1 MIFGDLFEGNK
12 DNIFMRHFLLSILFL
27 GLVLTSCGTAKD
39 LSKDLAIT
47 NPIETNIDLSKVEAD
62 KVPVQIDPGRFSK
75 DTIVFR
81 LPRVVQGTYAV
92 SDFGN
97 FVEDFKAMDYD
108 GNELQFDKKD
118 VNTWVIYEAS
128 KLDKITYWVNDTF
141 DIEGG
146 GQPTPFSPSGTNIES
161 DNYVLNLHGFVG
173 YFDSLKTN
181 SYVLNITA
189 PIEFDRTSAL
199 LKVEENVSDDGKYVT
214 TRYKAERYF
223 DVTDNPMM
231 YGKLDVEEFQVGNIK
246 IVLSVYSPNEIHSA
260 KKLKEIIFKMM
271 EAQKAYLGETNS
283 TNRYDIYV
291 YLAGNSNG
299 SPKGFGALEHHTST
313 VVVLPESMTQEG
325 IESSL
330 IDVVSHEFFHIL
342 TPLSVHSEDVHYFD
356 YDQPTFSEHLWM
368 YEGLTEYFATLF
380 QVNQNLVSE
389 DEFYTKLLEKIKT
402 AAFLD
407 DTMSFTE
414 MSRNILDKPYADNYY
429 NVYQKGALIGMC
441 LDILIREESKGERGI
456 LSVMKELSV
465 KYGVDKPFEDDK
477 IIDEI
482 VTMTYPSVDSF
493 FKTHVIGGIPI
504 DYNIYFSKVG
514 LGMNK
519 GKIETNYIQNAE
531 KMIVRGDIETGSIIF
546 NDEVLDN
553 SFWKESGAQPNDKI
567 MEVNG
572 VTLSRENANSV
583 FGEVYGWKPGMEINV
598 LLDRGGE
605 AIRIEKT
612 LSPTFMTGKKL
623 SSNADATAEQNT
635 LLNAWLKR

>member
-1 MIFGDLFEGNK
+1 MK
-12 DNIFMRHFLLSILFL
+12 HFLLSTLILA
-27 GLVLTSCGTAKD
+27 LVLTSCGTATNV
-39 LSKDLAIT
+39 SKDLAIT
-47 NPIETNIDLSKVEAD
+47 NPIESDIDLSKVDTD

-75 DTIVFR
+75 DTVVFR

-92 SDFGN
+92 SDFGS
-97 FVEDFKAMDYD
+97 FIEDFKAIDYE
-108 GNELQFDKKD
+108 GNELQFEKKD
-118 VNTWVIYEAS
+118 VNTWVIYEAN

-173 YFDSLKTN
+173 YFDALKSN

-199 LKVEENVSDDGKYVT
+199 LKVEEKVSEDGKYVT

-231 YGKLDVEEFQVGNIK
+231 YGKLDVEEFQVGDIN
-246 IVLSVYSPNEIHSA
+246 IVLSVYSPNGLHSA
-260 KKLKEIIFKMM
+260 KKLKETMFKMM
-271 EAQKAYLGETNS
+271 EAQKAYLGEINS
-283 TNRYDIYV
+283 TKRYDIYV

-313 VVVLPESMTQEG
+313 VVVMPESMSQKSL
-325 IESSL
+325 ESSL
-330 IDVVSHEFFHIL
+330 VDIVSHEFFHIL

-380 QVNQNLVSE
+380 QVNQGLVSE
-389 DEFYTKLLEKIKT
+389 DEFYAKLLEKINT
-402 AAFLD
+402 ASMLD

-414 MSRNILDKPYADNYY
+414 MSENILDKPYADNYY

-441 LDILIREESKGERGI
+441 LDIIIREESNGQRGI

-465 KYGVDKPFEDDK
+465 KYGVDKPFDDEE

-482 VTMTYPSVDSF
+482 EAMTYSSVGEF
-493 FKTHVIGGIPI
+493 FRNHVIGRIPI
-504 DYNIYFSKVG
+504 DYDVYFTKVG
-514 LGMNK
+514 LGMND
-519 GKIETNYIQNAE
+519 GKVETNYVQNKGE
-531 KMIVRGDIETGSIIF
+531 MIVRGDKEIGAIKF
-546 NDEVLDN
+546 NEAVLDN
-553 SFWKESGAQPNDKI
+553 SFWKESGVRPNDIIK
-567 MEVNG
+567 EVNG
-572 VTLSRENANSV
+572 VILSRENANSV
-583 FGEVYGWKPGMEINV
+583 FEEVFDWQAGEEINV
-598 LLDRGGE
+598 LLDRSGK
-605 AIRIEKT
+605 AIRIVKT
-612 LSPTFMTGKKL
+612 LTPTYTTGKKF
-623 SSNADATAEQNT
+623 SVNPDATKEQKN
-635 LLNAWLKR
+635 LLKAWLKG

>member
-1 MIFGDLFEGNK
+1 MK
-12 DNIFMRHFLLSILFL
+12 HLLLYSLCL
-27 GLVLTSCGTAKD
+27 GLLFTSCGTSKD
-39 LSKDLAIT
+39 VSKDLAIT
-47 NPIETNIDLSKVEAD
+47 NPIESNINLSNVTDD

-92 SDFGN
+92 SDFGS
-97 FVEDFKAMDYD
+97 FIEDFKALDYN
-108 GNELQFDKKD
+108 GNELQFEKKD

-146 GQPTPFSPSGTNIES
+146 GQSTPFSPSGTNIES

-181 SYVLNITA
+181 SYVVNVTA

-199 LKVEENVSDDGKYVT
+199 LKVEENISEDGKHVT

-231 YGKLDVEEFQVGNIK
+231 YGKLDVEEFQVGDIN
-246 IVLSVYSPNEIHSA
+246 IVLSVYSPNNAHTA
-260 KKLKEIIFKMM
+260 KKLKETIFKMM
-271 EAQKAYLGETNS
+271 QAQKAYLGETNS
-283 TNRYDIYV
+283 TKRYDIYV
-291 YLAGNSNG
+291 YLAGSSNG
-299 SPKGFGALEHHTST
+299 SPRGFGALEHHTST
-313 VVVLPESMTQEG
+313 VVVMPESMSQESL
-325 IESSL
+325 ESSL
-330 IDVVSHEFFHIL
+330 IDIVSHEFFHIL

-380 QVNQNLVSE
+380 QVNQGLVSE
-389 DEFYTKLLEKIKT
+389 DEFYTKLLEKINI
-402 AAFLD
+402 ASSLD

-414 MSRNILDKPYADNYY
+414 MSKNILDKPYADNYY

-441 LDILIREESKGERGI
+441 LDIIIREESQGQRGI
-456 LSVMKELSV
+456 LSVMKQLAAN
-465 KYGVDKPFEDDK
+465 YGIDKPFEDDK

-482 VTMTYPSVDSF
+482 VAMTYPSVGVF
-493 FKTHVIGGIPI
+493 FKTHVIGGTPI
-504 DYNIYFSKVG
+504 DYNLYFAKVG
-514 LGMNK
+514 LGMNL
-519 GKIETNYIQNAE
+519 GRIETNYVQNDG
-531 KMIVRGDIETGSIIF
+531 KMIIRGDKETGSVLF

-553 SFWKESGAQPNDKI
+553 SFWKECGVQPKDKI
-567 MEVNG
+567 AEING

-583 FGEVYGWKPGMEINV
+583 FAEVFDWKPGIEINV

-605 AIRIEKT
+605 AIRIKKT
-612 LSPTFMTGKKL
+612 LSPTFTTGKKL
-623 SSNADATAEQNT
+623 SLNADATSEQQ
-635 LLNAWLKR
+635 LLLKAWLKN

>member
-1 MIFGDLFEGNK
+1 MK
-12 DNIFMRHFLLSILFL
+12 HFLLSTLILA
-27 GLVLTSCGTAKD
+27 LVLTSCGTTTNV
-39 LSKDLAIT
+39 SKDLAIT
-47 NPIETNIDLSKVEAD
+47 NPIESNIDLSKVDTD
-62 KVPVQIDPGRFSK
+62 KVPVQIDPGRFSS

-92 SDFGN
+92 SDFGS
-97 FVEDFKAMDYD
+97 FVEDFKAIDYD
-108 GNELQFDKKD
+108 GNELQFEKKD

-146 GQPTPFSPSGTNIES
+146 EQPTPFSPSGTNIES

-181 SYVLNITA
+181 SYILNITA

-199 LKVEENVSDDGKYVT
+199 LKVEEKVSEDGKYVT

-231 YGKLDVEEFQVGNIK
+231 YGKLDVEEFQVGDIN
-246 IVLSVYSPNEIHSA
+246 IVLSVYSPNGLHSA
-260 KKLKEIIFKMM
+260 KKLKETIFKMM
-271 EAQKAYLGETNS
+271 EAQKAYLGENNS
-283 TNRYDIYV
+283 TKRYDIYV
-291 YLAGNSNG
+291 YLAGSSNG

-313 VVVLPESMTQEG
+313 VVVMPESMSQKSL
-325 IESSL
+325 ESSL
-330 IDVVSHEFFHIL
+330 IDIVSHEFFHIL

-380 QVNQNLVSE
+380 QVNQDLVSE
-389 DEFYTKLLEKIKT
+389 DEFYEKLLEKINT
-402 AAFLD
+402 ASTLD

-414 MSRNILDKPYADNYY
+414 MSENILDKSYADNYY

-441 LDILIREESKGERGI
+441 LDITIREESKGQRGI

-482 VTMTYPSVDSF
+482 VAMTYPSVGEF
-493 FKTHVIGGIPI
+493 FKNHVIGGIPI
-504 DYNIYFSKVG
+504 DYNVYFAKVG
-514 LGMNK
+514 LGMND
-519 GKIETNYIQNAE
+519 GKVETNYVQNTG
-531 KMIVRGDIETGSIIF
+531 KMIVRGDRETGAIKF
-546 NDEVLDN
+546 NEAVLDN
-553 SFWKESGAQPNDKI
+553 SFWKESGVQPNDIIKEI
-567 MEVNG
+567 NG
-572 VTLSRENANSV
+572 VILSRENANSI
-583 FGEVYGWKPGMEINV
+583 FGEVFGWEVGAEINV

-605 AIRIEKT
+605 AIRIEKSLT
-612 LSPTFMTGKKL
+612 PTFTTGKKL
-623 SSNADATAEQNT
+623 SLNPDATQEQKD
-635 LLNAWLKR
+635 LLKVWLKE

>member
-1 MIFGDLFEGNK
+1 MK
-12 DNIFMRHFLLSILFL
+12 HLLLYSLCL
-27 GLVLTSCGTAKD
+27 GLLFTSCGTSKD
-39 LSKDLAIT
+39 VSKDLAIT
-47 NPIETNIDLSKVEAD
+47 NPIESNINLSNVTDD

-92 SDFGN
+92 SDFGS
-97 FVEDFKAMDYD
+97 FIDDFKALDYD
-108 GNELQFDKKD
+108 GNELQFEKKD

-146 GQPTPFSPSGTNIES
+146 SQPTPFSPSGTNIES

-181 SYVLNITA
+181 PYVVNVTA

-199 LKVEENVSDDGKYVT
+199 LKVEENISEDGKHVT

-231 YGKLDVEEFQVGNIK
+231 YGKLDVEEFQVGDIN
-246 IVLSVYSPNEIHSA
+246 IVLSVYSPNNAHTA
-260 KKLKEIIFKMM
+260 KKLKETIFKMM
-271 EAQKAYLGETNS
+271 QAQKAYLGETNS
-283 TNRYDIYV
+283 TKRYDIYV
-291 YLAGNSNG
+291 YLAGSSNG
-299 SPKGFGALEHHTST
+299 SPRGFGALEHHTST
-313 VVVLPESMTQEG
+313 VVVMPESMSQESL
-325 IESSL
+325 ESSL
-330 IDVVSHEFFHIL
+330 IDIVSHEFFHIL

-380 QVNQNLVSE
+380 QVNQGLVSE
-389 DEFYTKLLEKIKT
+389 DEFYTKLLEKINI
-402 AAFLD
+402 ASSLD

-414 MSRNILDKPYADNYY
+414 MSKNILDKPYADNYY

-441 LDILIREESKGERGI
+441 LDIIIREESQGQRGI
-456 LSVMKELSV
+456 LSVMKQLAAN
-465 KYGVDKPFEDDK
+465 YGIDKPFEDDK

-482 VTMTYPSVDSF
+482 VAMTYPSVGVF
-493 FKTHVIGGIPI
+493 FKTHVIGGTPI
-504 DYNIYFSKVG
+504 DYNLYFAKVG
-514 LGMNK
+514 LGMNL
-519 GKIETNYIQNAE
+519 GRIETNYVQNDG
-531 KMIVRGDIETGSIIF
+531 KMIIRGDKETGSVLF

-553 SFWKESGAQPNDKI
+553 SFWKECGVQPKDKI
-567 MEVNG
+567 AEING

-583 FGEVYGWKPGMEINV
+583 FAEVFDWKPGIEINV

-605 AIRIEKT
+605 AIRIKKT
-612 LSPTFMTGKKL
+612 LSPTFTTGKKL
-623 SSNADATAEQNT
+623 SLNADATSEQQ
-635 LLNAWLKR
+635 LLLKAWLKN

>member
-1 MIFGDLFEGNK
+1 MK
-12 DNIFMRHFLLSILFL
+12 HFLLSTLILA
-27 GLVLTSCGTAKD
+27 LVLTSCGTTTNV
-39 LSKDLAIT
+39 SKDLAIT
-47 NPIETNIDLSKVEAD
+47 NPIESNIDLSKVDMD
-62 KVPVQIDPGRFSK
+62 KVPVQIDPGRFSS

-92 SDFGN
+92 SDFGS
-97 FVEDFKAMDYD
+97 FVEDFKAIDYD
-108 GNELQFDKKD
+108 GNELQFEKKD

-146 GQPTPFSPSGTNIES
+146 EQPTPFSPSGTNIES

-181 SYVLNITA
+181 SYILNITA

-199 LKVEENVSDDGKYVT
+199 LKVEEKVSEDGKYVT

-231 YGKLDVEEFQVGNIK
+231 YGKLDIEEFQVGDIN
-246 IVLSVYSPNEIHSA
+246 IVLSVYSPNGLHSA
-260 KKLKEIIFKMM
+260 KKLKETIFKMM
-271 EAQKAYLGETNS
+271 EAQKAYLGENNS
-283 TNRYDIYV
+283 TKRYDIYV
-291 YLAGNSNG
+291 YLAGSSNG

-313 VVVLPESMTQEG
+313 VVVMPESMSQKSL
-325 IESSL
+325 ESSL
-330 IDVVSHEFFHIL
+330 IDIVSHEFFHIL

-380 QVNQNLVSE
+380 QVNQDLVSE
-389 DEFYTKLLEKIKT
+389 DEFYAKLLEKINT
-402 AAFLD
+402 ASTLD

-414 MSRNILDKPYADNYY
+414 MSENILDKSYADNYY

-441 LDILIREESKGERGI
+441 LDITIREESKGQRGI

-482 VTMTYPSVDSF
+482 VAMTYPSVGEF
-493 FKTHVIGGIPI
+493 FKNHVIGGIPI
-504 DYNIYFSKVG
+504 DYNVYFAKVG
-514 LGMNK
+514 LGMND
-519 GKIETNYIQNAE
+519 GKVETNYVQNAG
-531 KMIVRGDIETGSIIF
+531 KMIVRGDKETGAIKF
-546 NDEVLDN
+546 NEAVLDN
-553 SFWKESGAQPNDKI
+553 SFWKESGVQPNDIIKEI
-567 MEVNG
+567 NG
-572 VTLSRENANSV
+572 VILSRENANSI
-583 FGEVYGWKPGMEINV
+583 FGEVFGWQVGAEINV

-605 AIRIEKT
+605 VIRIEKSLT
-612 LSPTFMTGKKL
+612 PTFTTGKKL
-623 SSNADATAEQNT
+623 SLNPDATQEQKD
-635 LLNAWLKR
+635 LLKAWLKE

>member
-1 MIFGDLFEGNK
+1 MK
-12 DNIFMRHFLLSILFL
+12 HFLLSTLILA
-27 GLVLTSCGTAKD
+27 LVLTSCGTTTNV
-39 LSKDLAIT
+39 SKDLAIT
-47 NPIETNIDLSKVEAD
+47 NPIESNIDLSKVDTD
-62 KVPVQIDPGRFSK
+62 KVPVQIDPGRFSS

-92 SDFGN
+92 SDFGS
-97 FVEDFKAMDYD
+97 FVEDFKAIDYD
-108 GNELQFDKKD
+108 GNELQFEKKD

-146 GQPTPFSPSGTNIES
+146 EQPTPFSPSGTNIES

-181 SYVLNITA
+181 SYILNITA

-199 LKVEENVSDDGKYVT
+199 LKVEEKVSEDGKYVT

-231 YGKLDVEEFQVGNIK
+231 YGKLDVEEFQVGDIN
-246 IVLSVYSPNEIHSA
+246 IVLSVYSPNGLHSA
-260 KKLKEIIFKMM
+260 KKLKETIFKMM
-271 EAQKAYLGETNS
+271 EAQKAYLGENNS
-283 TNRYDIYV
+283 TKRYDIYV
-291 YLAGNSNG
+291 YLAGSSNG

-313 VVVLPESMTQEG
+313 VVVMPESMSQKSL
-325 IESSL
+325 ESSL
-330 IDVVSHEFFHIL
+330 IDIVSHEFFHIL

-380 QVNQNLVSE
+380 QVNQDLVSE
-389 DEFYTKLLEKIKT
+389 DEFYEKLLEKINT
-402 AAFLD
+402 ASTLD

-414 MSRNILDKPYADNYY
+414 MSENILDKSYADNYY

-441 LDILIREESKGERGI
+441 LDITIREESKGQRGI

-482 VTMTYPSVDSF
+482 VAMTYPSVGEF
-493 FKTHVIGGIPI
+493 FKNHVIGGIPI
-504 DYNIYFSKVG
+504 DYNVYFAKVG
-514 LGMNK
+514 LGMND
-519 GKIETNYIQNAE
+519 GKVETNYVQNAG
-531 KMIVRGDIETGSIIF
+531 KMIVRGDKETGAIKF
-546 NDEVLDN
+546 NEAVLDN
-553 SFWKESGAQPNDKI
+553 SFWKESGVQPNDIIKEI
-567 MEVNG
+567 NG
-572 VTLSRENANSV
+572 VILSRENANSI
-583 FGEVYGWKPGMEINV
+583 FGEVFGWQVGAEINV

-605 AIRIEKT
+605 VIRIEKSLT
-612 LSPTFMTGKKL
+612 PTFTTGKKL
-623 SSNADATAEQNT
+623 SLNPDATQEQKD
-635 LLNAWLKR
+635 LLKAWLKE

>member
-1 MIFGDLFEGNK
+1 MK
-12 DNIFMRHFLLSILFL
+12 HFLLSTLILA
-27 GLVLTSCGTAKD
+27 LVLTSCGTTTNV
-39 LSKDLAIT
+39 SKDLAIT
-47 NPIETNIDLSKVEAD
+47 NPIESNIDLSKVDMD
-62 KVPVQIDPGRFSK
+62 KVPVQIDPGRFSS

-92 SDFGN
+92 SDFGS
-97 FVEDFKAMDYD
+97 FVEDFKAIDYD
-108 GNELQFDKKD
+108 GNELQFEKKD

-146 GQPTPFSPSGTNIES
+146 EQPTPFSPSGTNIES

-181 SYVLNITA
+181 SYILNITA

-199 LKVEENVSDDGKYVT
+199 LKVEEKVSEDGKYVT

-231 YGKLDVEEFQVGNIK
+231 YGKLDVEEFQVGDIN
-246 IVLSVYSPNEIHSA
+246 IVLSVYSPNGLHSA
-260 KKLKEIIFKMM
+260 KKLKETIFKMM
-271 EAQKAYLGETNS
+271 EAQKAYLGENNS
-283 TNRYDIYV
+283 TKRYDIYV
-291 YLAGNSNG
+291 YLAGSSNG

-313 VVVLPESMTQEG
+313 VVVMPESMSQKSL
-325 IESSL
+325 ESSL
-330 IDVVSHEFFHIL
+330 IDIVSHEFFHIL

-380 QVNQNLVSE
+380 QVNQDLVSE
-389 DEFYTKLLEKIKT
+389 DEFYEKLLEKINT
-402 AAFLD
+402 ASTLD

-414 MSRNILDKPYADNYY
+414 MSENILDKSYADNYY

-441 LDILIREESKGERGI
+441 LDITIREESKGQRGI

-482 VTMTYPSVDSF
+482 VAMTYPSVGEF
-493 FKTHVIGGIPI
+493 FKNHVIGGIPI
-504 DYNIYFSKVG
+504 DYNVYFAKVG
-514 LGMNK
+514 LGMND
-519 GKIETNYIQNAE
+519 GKVETNYVQNAG
-531 KMIVRGDIETGSIIF
+531 KMIVRGDKETGAIKF
-546 NDEVLDN
+546 NEAVLDN
-553 SFWKESGAQPNDKI
+553 SFWKESGVQPNDIIKEI
-567 MEVNG
+567 NG
-572 VTLSRENANSV
+572 VILSRENANSI
-583 FGEVYGWKPGMEINV
+583 FGEVFGWQVGAEINV
-598 LLDRGGE
+598 LLDRAGE

-612 LSPTFMTGKKL
+612 LTPTFTTGKKL
-623 SSNADATAEQNT
+623 SLNPDVTQEQKD
-635 LLNAWLKR
+635 LLKAWLKE

>member
-1 MIFGDLFEGNK
+1 MK
-12 DNIFMRHFLLSILFL
+12 HFLLSTLILA
-27 GLVLTSCGTAKD
+27 LVLTSCGTTTNV
-39 LSKDLAIT
+39 SKDLAIT
-47 NPIETNIDLSKVEAD
+47 NPIESNIDLSKVDMD
-62 KVPVQIDPGRFSK
+62 KVPVQIDPGRFSS

-92 SDFGN
+92 SDFGS
-97 FVEDFKAMDYD
+97 FVEDFKAIDYD
-108 GNELQFDKKD
+108 GNELQFEKKD

-146 GQPTPFSPSGTNIES
+146 EQPTPFSPSGTNIES

-181 SYVLNITA
+181 SYILNITA

-199 LKVEENVSDDGKYVT
+199 LKVEEKVSEDGKYVT

-231 YGKLDVEEFQVGNIK
+231 YGKLDVEEFLVGDIN
-246 IVLSVYSPNEIHSA
+246 IVLSVYSPNGLHSA
-260 KKLKEIIFKMM
+260 KKLKETIFKMM
-271 EAQKAYLGETNS
+271 EAQKAYLGENNS
-283 TNRYDIYV
+283 TKRYDIYV
-291 YLAGNSNG
+291 YLAGSSNG

-313 VVVLPESMTQEG
+313 VVVMPESMSQKSL
-325 IESSL
+325 ESSL
-330 IDVVSHEFFHIL
+330 IDIVSHEFFHIL

-380 QVNQNLVSE
+380 QVNQDLVSE
-389 DEFYTKLLEKIKT
+389 DEFYAKLLEKINT
-402 AAFLD
+402 ASTLD

-414 MSRNILDKPYADNYY
+414 MSENILDKSYADNYY

-441 LDILIREESKGERGI
+441 LDITIREESKGQRGI

-482 VTMTYPSVDSF
+482 VAMTYPSVGEF
-493 FKTHVIGGIPI
+493 FKNHVIGGIPI
-504 DYNIYFSKVG
+504 DYNVYFAKVG
-514 LGMNK
+514 LGMND
-519 GKIETNYIQNAE
+519 GKVETNYIQNAG
-531 KMIVRGDIETGSIIF
+531 KMIVRGDRETGAIKF
-546 NDEVLDN
+546 NEAVLDN
-553 SFWKESGAQPNDKI
+553 SFWKECGVQPNDIIK
-567 MEVNG
+567 EVNG
-572 VTLSRENANSV
+572 VALSRENANSI
-583 FGEVYGWKPGMEINV
+583 FGEVFGWQPGAEINV

-612 LSPTFMTGKKL
+612 LTPTFTIGKKL
-623 SSNADATAEQNT
+623 SLNPDATKEQKD
-635 LLNAWLKR
+635 LLKAWLKE

>member
-1 MIFGDLFEGNK
+1 MK
-12 DNIFMRHFLLSILFL
+12 HFLLSTLILA
-27 GLVLTSCGTAKD
+27 LVLTSCGTATNV
-39 LSKDLAIT
+39 SKDLAIT
-47 NPIETNIDLSKVEAD
+47 NPIESDIDLSKVDTD

-75 DTIVFR
+75 DTVVFR

-92 SDFGN
+92 SDFGS
-97 FVEDFKAMDYD
+97 FIEDFKAIDYE
-108 GNELQFDKKD
+108 GNELQFEKKD
-118 VNTWVIYEAS
+118 VNTWVIYEAN

-173 YFDSLKTN
+173 YFDALKTN

-199 LKVEENVSDDGKYVT
+199 LKVEEKVSEDGKYVT

-231 YGKLDVEEFQVGNIK
+231 YGKLDVEEFQVGDIN
-246 IVLSVYSPNEIHSA
+246 IVLSVYSPNGLHSA
-260 KKLKEIIFKMM
+260 KKLKETMFKMM
-271 EAQKAYLGETNS
+271 EAQKAYLGEINS
-283 TNRYDIYV
+283 TKRYDIYV

-313 VVVLPESMTQEG
+313 VVVMPESMSQKSL
-325 IESSL
+325 ESSL
-330 IDVVSHEFFHIL
+330 VDIVSHEFFHIL

-380 QVNQNLVSE
+380 QVNQGLVSE
-389 DEFYTKLLEKIKT
+389 DEFYAKLLEKINT
-402 AAFLD
+402 ASMLD

-414 MSRNILDKPYADNYY
+414 MSENILDKPYADNYY

-441 LDILIREESKGERGI
+441 LDIIIREESNGQRGI

-465 KYGVDKPFEDDK
+465 KYGVDKPFDDEE

-482 VTMTYPSVDSF
+482 EAMTYSSVGEF
-493 FKTHVIGGIPI
+493 FRNHVIGRIPI
-504 DYNIYFSKVG
+504 DYDVYFTKVG
-514 LGMNK
+514 LGMND
-519 GKIETNYIQNAE
+519 GKVETNYVQNKGE
-531 KMIVRGDIETGSIIF
+531 MIVRGDKEIGAIKF
-546 NDEVLDN
+546 NEAVLDN
-553 SFWKESGAQPNDKI
+553 SFWKESGVRPNDIIK
-567 MEVNG
+567 EVNG
-572 VTLSRENANSV
+572 VILSRENANSV
-583 FGEVYGWKPGMEINV
+583 FEEVFDWQVGEEINV
-598 LLDRGGE
+598 LLDRGGK
-605 AIRIEKT
+605 AIRIVKT
-612 LSPTFMTGKKL
+612 LTPTYTTGKKF
-623 SSNADATAEQNT
+623 SVNPDATKEQKN
-635 LLNAWLKR
+635 LLKAWLKG

>member
-1 MIFGDLFEGNK
+1 MK
-12 DNIFMRHFLLSILFL
+12 HLLLYSLCL
-27 GLVLTSCGTAKD
+27 GLLFTSCGTSKD
-39 LSKDLAIT
+39 VSKDLAIT
-47 NPIETNIDLSKVEAD
+47 NPIESNINLSNVTDD

-92 SDFGN
+92 SDFGS
-97 FVEDFKAMDYD
+97 FIEDFKALDYD
-108 GNELQFDKKD
+108 GNELQFEKKD

-146 GQPTPFSPSGTNIES
+146 SQPTPFSPSGTNIES

-181 SYVLNITA
+181 SYVVNVTA

-199 LKVEENVSDDGKYVT
+199 LKVEENISEDGKHVT

-231 YGKLDVEEFQVGNIK
+231 YGKLDVEEFQVGDIN
-246 IVLSVYSPNEIHSA
+246 IVLSVYSPNNAHTA
-260 KKLKEIIFKMM
+260 KKLKETIFKMM
-271 EAQKAYLGETNS
+271 QAQKAYLGETNS
-283 TNRYDIYV
+283 TKRYDIYV
-291 YLAGNSNG
+291 YLAGSSNG
-299 SPKGFGALEHHTST
+299 SPRGFGALEHHTST
-313 VVVLPESMTQEG
+313 VVVMPESMSQESL
-325 IESSL
+325 ESSL
-330 IDVVSHEFFHIL
+330 IDIVSHEFFHIL

-380 QVNQNLVSE
+380 QVNQGLVSE
-389 DEFYTKLLEKIKT
+389 DEFYTKLLEKINI
-402 AAFLD
+402 ASSLD

-414 MSRNILDKPYADNYY
+414 MSKNILDKPYADNYY

-441 LDILIREESKGERGI
+441 LDIIIREESQGQRGI
-456 LSVMKELSV
+456 LSVMKQLAAN
-465 KYGVDKPFEDDK
+465 YGIDKPFEDDK

-482 VTMTYPSVDSF
+482 VAMTYPSVGVF
-493 FKTHVIGGIPI
+493 FKTHVIGGTPI
-504 DYNIYFSKVG
+504 DYNLYFAKVG
-514 LGMNK
+514 LGMNL
-519 GKIETNYIQNAE
+519 GRIETNYVQNDG
-531 KMIVRGDIETGSIIF
+531 KMIIRGDKETGSVLF

-553 SFWKESGAQPNDKI
+553 SFWKECGVQPKDKI
-567 MEVNG
+567 AEING

-583 FGEVYGWKPGMEINV
+583 FAEVFDWKPGIEINV

-605 AIRIEKT
+605 AIRIKKT
-612 LSPTFMTGKKL
+612 LSPTFTTGKKL
-623 SSNADATAEQNT
+623 SLNADATSEQQ
-635 LLNAWLKR
+635 LLLKAWLKN

>member
-1 MIFGDLFEGNK
+1 MK
-12 DNIFMRHFLLSILFL
+12 HFLLSTLILA
-27 GLVLTSCGTAKD
+27 LVLTSCGTTTNV
-39 LSKDLAIT
+39 SKDLAIT
-47 NPIETNIDLSKVEAD
+47 NPIESNIDLSKVDMD
-62 KVPVQIDPGRFSK
+62 KVPVQIDPGRFSS

-92 SDFGN
+92 SDFGS
-97 FVEDFKAMDYD
+97 FVEDFKAIDYD
-108 GNELQFDKKD
+108 GNELQFEKKD

-146 GQPTPFSPSGTNIES
+146 EQPTPFSPSGTNIES

-181 SYVLNITA
+181 SYILNITA

-199 LKVEENVSDDGKYVT
+199 LKVEEKVSEDGKYVT

-231 YGKLDVEEFQVGNIK
+231 YGKLDVEEFLVGDIN
-246 IVLSVYSPNEIHSA
+246 IVLSVYSPNGLHSA
-260 KKLKEIIFKMM
+260 KKLKETIFKMM
-271 EAQKAYLGETNS
+271 EAQKAYLGENNS
-283 TNRYDIYV
+283 TKRYDIYV
-291 YLAGNSNG
+291 YLAGSSNG

-313 VVVLPESMTQEG
+313 VVVMPESMSQKSL
-325 IESSL
+325 ESSL
-330 IDVVSHEFFHIL
+330 IDIVSHEFFHIL

-380 QVNQNLVSE
+380 QVNQDLVSE
-389 DEFYTKLLEKIKT
+389 DEFYEKLLEKINT
-402 AAFLD
+402 ASTLD

-414 MSRNILDKPYADNYY
+414 MSENILDKSYADNYY

-441 LDILIREESKGERGI
+441 LDITIREESKGQRGI

-482 VTMTYPSVDSF
+482 VAMTYPSVGEF
-493 FKTHVIGGIPI
+493 FKNHVIGGIPI
-504 DYNIYFSKVG
+504 DYNVYFAKVG
-514 LGMNK
+514 LGMND
-519 GKIETNYIQNAE
+519 GKVETNYVQNAG
-531 KMIVRGDIETGSIIF
+531 KMIVRGDKETGAIKF
-546 NDEVLDN
+546 NEAVLDN
-553 SFWKESGAQPNDKI
+553 SFWKESGVQPNDIIKEI
-567 MEVNG
+567 NG
-572 VTLSRENANSV
+572 VILSRENANSI
-583 FGEVYGWKPGMEINV
+583 FGEVFGWEVGAEINV

-605 AIRIEKT
+605 TIRIEKT
-612 LSPTFMTGKKL
+612 LTPTFTTGKKL
-623 SSNADATAEQNT
+623 SLNPDATQEQKD
-635 LLNAWLKR
+635 LLKAWLKE